1 MIEMIW
7 DKPRIL
13 TAYLNVAE
21 FGNGIYGI
29 EAAARHYYGKTAADL
44 NRDESALLISML
56 TNPKYYQDNQ
66 GNKRLRN
73 KQRIIKK
80 RMNNAVLPQAA

>member
-1 MIEMIW
+1 
-7 DKPRIL
+7 
-13 TAYLNVAE
+13 
-21 FGNGIYGI
+21 
-29 EAAARHYYGKTAADL
+29 
-44 NRDESALLISML
+44 ML

-73 KQRIIKK
+73 KQRVIKK

>member
-1 MIEMIW
+1 MIEGMW
-7 DKPRIL
+7 DKKRIL

-29 EAAARHYYGKTAADL
+29 EEAAKYYFNKPASKL

-56 TNPKYYQDNQ
+56 TNPKYYEKNMS
-66 GNKRLRN
+66 NKRLRN
-73 KQRIIKK
+73 KQRIIMR
-80 RMNNAVLPQAA
+80 RMHQAVLP